1 MSVKPTPILRDRKLL
16 VVIAL
21 IQVATQIVMLRP
33 TDPWWVVPVLSVIG
47 FVAVVGVFM
56 IIDWLAK

>member
-1 MSVKPTPILRDRKLL
+1 MTALLHNRKLL
-16 VVIAL
+16 VCAAIV
-21 IQVATQIVMLRP
+21 QVVVQIVMLRP

-56 IIDWLAK
+56 IIDWLAE